1 VTITS
6 VAGLVAAVGT
16 DLPPTSWLAIDQ
28 VRVNGFAD
36 VTDDHQWIHVD
47 PDQAASGPFGGTI
60 AHGFLVLSLLAPL
73 FNEAIDP
80 LDADSRINYGFDRV
94 RFTSAVPVGSRIRA
108 RFHVSE
114 ILPRGPM
121 MEVRLHVDV
130 DIEGSE
136 RPAVVADMILLLHPA
151 PENVEVP
158 S

>member
-1 VTITS
+1 
-6 VAGLVAAVGT
+6 
-16 DLPPTSWLAIDQ
+16 LPGSSRRSAPTFPTSWLVIDQ
-28 VRVNGFAD
+28 ARINGLRRHRRPPVD
-36 VTDDHQWIHVD
+36 HVD
-47 PDQAASGPFGGTI
+47 PDAAASGPFGGTI
-60 AHGFLVLSLLAPL
+60 ALGFLVLSLLAPL

-121 MEVRLHVDV
+121 LEVRLHVDV

-151 PENVEVP
+151 TENVEV
-158 S
+158 SS